1 MNPEIID
8 DLTLAQATAEAVQPF
23 STAYLVHDTA
33 WGVNYLEPLRVYLSR
48 HEAEVARDAAE
59 KMSIPHA
66 GWTITPFRHDSTL
79 GATVRLHVSIPEDG
93 QPHTA
98 EVSLVGRVVA
108 EVYQSDLPY

>member
-33 WGVNYLEPLRVYLSR
+33 WGLGYITPLKVYLSP

-59 KMSIPHA
+59 KMSRPHA
-66 GWTITPFRHDSTL
+66 GWAITPFRHDSTL
-79 GATVRLHVSIPEDG
+79 GATVRLRVSIPEHG

-98 EVSLVGRVVA
+98 EVHLDGRVVA